1 MKARSPIEMMIDA
14 ACGVTDEPPPL
25 RSPNDEEKEAARDVA
40 AHVIQHIDDMYPKM
54 WDGVPKTARVSVRN
68 TIYNRVASLLAQW
81 SNVPALAQSGGEK
94 TSTKES
100 NS

>member
-1 MKARSPIEMMIDA
+1 MIDA
-14 ACGVTDEPPPL
+14 ACGITDEPPPL
-25 RSPNDEEKEAARDVA
+25 RAPNDEEKEAARDVA

-81 SNVPALAQSGGEK
+81 SNASTVPTEGGEK
-94 TSTKES
+94 
-100 NS
+100 NL